1 MRFAGCEDA
10 AKRPVQAH
18 APALEPQQTQQ
29 AHVAQG
35 AQAQPMQARGL
46 QAAPTTIGSRP
57 LWNPKPPASTAPTP
71 PAAGASPSSIDLSN
85 ATGGSGTPDCSP
97 LH

>member
-1 MRFAGCEDA
+1 MSSGTLVGNMRHGGAWLLLAMSFAGCEDA

-35 AQAQPMQARGL
+35 AQAQPMQARVL
-46 QAAPTTIGSRP
+46 QAGPSTVGDPP
-57 LWNPKPPASTAPTP
+57 LRDLETQPLNSLTP
-71 PAAGASPSSIDLSN
+71 RLA
-85 ATGGSGTPDCSP
+85 GGSS
-97 LH
+97 